1 MERTQGTGVTSESV
15 ITFYDHFC
23 NLIFETIFAFILYP
37 HCCNSRLYYV
47 SLPLSTV
54 LLRFT
59 SCYPWFYYVSPLTI
73 SVSITFHLLFQ
84 TFITFHL
91 FFNLVLLFTFSY
103 PRLHYFSP
111 FLLFFSSFPFLHL
124 SLIFSSPSSNS

>member
-1 MERTQGTGVTSESV
+1 MIIFAISFSRPFLRSSSIHTPVIHV
-15 ITFYDHFC
+15 FITFLFLC
-23 NLIFETIFAFILYP
+23 LRF
-37 HCCNSRLYYV
+37 YYV

-59 SCYPWFYYVSPLTI
+59 SCYRSFYYVSPLTI

-103 PRLHYFSP
+103 PRLHYFSS
-111 FLLFFSSFPFLHL
+111 FLLFFSSFSFLHL
-124 SLIFSSPSSNS
+124 SLLFSSPSSNS